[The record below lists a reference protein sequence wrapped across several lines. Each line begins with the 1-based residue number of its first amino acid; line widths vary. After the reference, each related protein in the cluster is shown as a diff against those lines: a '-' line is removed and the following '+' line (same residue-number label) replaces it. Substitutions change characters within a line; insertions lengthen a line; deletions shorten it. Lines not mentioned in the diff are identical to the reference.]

1 MFGRYFEVVGE
12 WDKVFNSF
20 ERFIVI
26 EVGSLAMWL
35 LGKKLKRKS
44 VFVLSLN
51 TVFFLNDHCVQ
62 CVVLLMLKA
71 VSA

>member
-1 MFGRYFEVVGE
+1 MFFRYFEVVGE

-35 LGKKLKRKS
+35 LGKKLKRRS
-44 VFVLSLN
+44 VLFLSFPQLLLDHSAQCIVL
-51 TVFFLNDHCVQ
+51 Q
-62 CVVLLMLKA
+62 VLKVALA
-71 VSA
+71 